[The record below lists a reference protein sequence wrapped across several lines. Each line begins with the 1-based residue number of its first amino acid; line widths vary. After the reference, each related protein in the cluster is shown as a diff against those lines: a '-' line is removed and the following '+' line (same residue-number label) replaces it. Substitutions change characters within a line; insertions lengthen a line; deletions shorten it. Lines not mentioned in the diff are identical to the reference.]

1 MFTSM
6 SGLQTPWKHGR
17 RHCCPGRSRTTASP
31 TPCSRFPD
39 DGMPGG
45 TTQAMPQ
52 QFTSWEAI
60 YKTLRATF
68 PDDRYHM
75 GAAIS
80 QVEPQSSQAS
90 ATSRRKCVIP
100 ALCASSGRHTSHWAR
115 ASSTSISS
123 ERHDDPALDEMRKLA
138 GIPVRHA
145 DAAMRGVLV
154 NLRGVGCAVQAVGR
168 LG

>member
-1 MFTSM
+1 METRGAGIVVQSDLVQLLRQHHAPDLPM
-6 SGLQTPWKHGR
+6 TACRVR
-17 RHCCPGRSRTTASP
+17 RY
-31 TPCSRFPD
+31 FDPD
-39 DGMPGG
+39 GGAG

-80 QVEPQSSQAS
+80 HVEPQSSQAS